1 MSVCYFIV
9 DHKHRR
15 YLPIGK
21 YPGAL
26 REPDLVN
33 SRFPLDMFTE
43 LALELARSRN
53 GELHPDDEKHLR
65 ERLPEVHA
73 FCANAD
79 WDVDVLSD
87 SGDDFFS
94 LVDDGYSEL
103 GQELDPRDR
112 TWDHMQVEKF
122 ARKGLITLEERAML
136 SEALTM
142 LVRAEAER
150 VVASLRERR
159 SRITCPDCGGDGCS
173 ATHRGGCP
181 RCERRGWIKKENGSS
196 S

>member
-1 MSVCYFIV
+1 MSICYFIV

-87 SGDDFFS
+87 SGDDLFT
-94 LVDDGYSEL
+94 LTDAGYSEI
-103 GQELDPRDR
+103 GEEPDPID
-112 TWDHMQVEKF
+112 TNWDCIRVEKF
-122 ARKGLITLEERAML
+122 ARRGLITLEERAVL
-136 SEALTM
+136 IEAISE
-142 LVRAEAER
+142 LVKLEAEQ
-150 VVASLRERR
+150 VVARLREART
-159 SRITCPDCGGDGCS
+159 RITCPDCGGDGCS